1 MEKNVYN
8 GKFIKV
14 TEELI
19 DGVNWERAYLRDGVI
34 IFAEKS
40 NGNIVM
46 IQEKRPHEDTKV
58 RLRFVAGH
66 IEEEL
71 SVEENVNKELQEEV
85 GLKASEIDV
94 FYSVKAS
101 GTVNNRVYF
110 AHAKNLTES
119 KIPNPDGDV
128 ILSIE
133 EFSKDEI
140 LAMIMSDKLN
150 WSLSTVGFLKLLFQK
165 FHYMPKVPGTF

>member
-1 MEKNVYN
+1 MEKMVYQGN
-8 GKFIKV
+8 YIKV
-14 TEELI
+14 TEEVI
-19 DGVNWERAYLRDGVI
+19 DGINWERCYLRDGVI
-34 IFAEKS
+34 VFAQKE
-40 NGNIVM
+40 NGKFIM

-66 IEEEL
+66 IEPEL

-85 GLKASEIDV
+85 GFKAQDINV

-110 AHAKNLTES
+110 ALAKNLVPS

-128 ILSIE
+128 IVSIE
-133 EFSKDEI
+133 EFTFQEIMEKFLKDE
-140 LAMIMSDKLN
+140 LR
-150 WSLSTVGFLKLLFQK
+150 WSLSTIGFLRLFHLHQAEL
-165 FHYMPKVPGTF
+165 P